1 MSEAI
6 PSEIEHTASDEPLQS
21 KAARPATIVG
31 ECLRGWRVTSK
42 VLGVGGF
49 ARVHEAWGVRESG
62 HPGKRAAVKVIDLR
76 EQSTWA
82 QGKLRSEADNLR
94 RAQGSDRIV
103 GFLDEIRHGPFQVF
117 VLEAWGQC
125 DLLDHVLEHRGL
137 GERRAHGVLVQLLE
151 ALAWLH
157 ELNICHGDVK
167 PENLLCERIN
177 DVDVVKLGDFGSAM
191 QLPPSGSAD
200 VDPIAQG
207 TTLYS
212 PPEVVLGKTYSCSA
226 DMWATGI
233 TTYVLIS
240 GNFPFGNTADAL
252 SSSPSFEGHSW
263 TSPLAA
269 DFISQLL
276 SKDPALRPTAREGQ
290 RQAWICRWRAP
301 ACGEGVAC
309 GAAPASLP
317 PCAKPTPPTYPL
329 SIAPTVLTLTQD
341 EPSTPPAMSLSLD
354 TSGSSSACP
363 QMHTPSKRNVAAIEN
378 QTDRDL
384 NRLSV
389 PTKKRFRQGG
399 AWETAAAAL
408 NQLNG
413 RSL

>member
-6 PSEIEHTASDEPLQS
+6 PSEMAQSASEEPLQS
-21 KAARPATIVG
+21 KAARPASIVG

-157 ELNICHGDVK
+157 ELNICHG
-167 PENLLCERIN
+167 
-177 DVDVVKLGDFGSAM
+177 
-191 QLPPSGSAD
+191 
-200 VDPIAQG
+200 
-207 TTLYS
+207 
-212 PPEVVLGKTYSCSA
+212 
-226 DMWATGI
+226 
-233 TTYVLIS
+233 
-240 GNFPFGNTADAL
+240 
-252 SSSPSFEGHSW
+252 
-263 TSPLAA
+263 
-269 DFISQLL
+269 
-276 SKDPALRPTAREGQ
+276 
-290 RQAWICRWRAP
+290 
-301 ACGEGVAC
+301 
-309 GAAPASLP
+309 
-317 PCAKPTPPTYPL
+317 
-329 SIAPTVLTLTQD
+329 
-341 EPSTPPAMSLSLD
+341 
-354 TSGSSSACP
+354 
-363 QMHTPSKRNVAAIEN
+363 
-378 QTDRDL
+378 
-384 NRLSV
+384 
-389 PTKKRFRQGG
+389 
-399 AWETAAAAL
+399 
-408 NQLNG
+408 
-413 RSL
+413 